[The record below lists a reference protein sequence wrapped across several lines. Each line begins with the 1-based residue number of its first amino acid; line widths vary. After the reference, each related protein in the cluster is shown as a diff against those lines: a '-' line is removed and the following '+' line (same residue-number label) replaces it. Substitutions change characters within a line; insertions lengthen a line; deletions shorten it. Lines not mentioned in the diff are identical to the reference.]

1 MRYDVTFYAHVAFGM
16 ELEADNE
23 EEAVKKV
30 EKEFDRLVGAYCD
43 VSDKTIVDVEEVE

>member
-1 MRYDVTFYAHVAFGM
+1 MKYEVTIYANIAFAM

-43 VSDKTIVDVEEVE
+43 VSGKPIVDVEEVE

>member
-1 MRYDVTFYAHVAFGM
+1 MEYEVTIYANIAFGM
-16 ELEADNE
+16 VVEADNE